1 MLCIW
6 WCVFQLS
13 MSFTSIELRSS
24 MFRVST
30 AFVRL
35 EFIRT
40 EYRDSFKKHSNYL
53 HAHTHREITDCS
65 TIFYN
70 IHNVTS
76 SEFLACVPSNDGE
89 TKQEILLMHQRWINF
104 FRSHF
109 FSRLLFVKGILW
121 ICIYIVG
128 IRNCN
133 TNYSDF

>member
-53 HAHTHREITDCS
+53 HAHTHREIT
-65 TIFYN
+65 
-70 IHNVTS
+70 VTS

-109 FSRLLFVKGILW
+109 FSRLLFVKGIL
-121 ICIYIVG
+121 CIYIVG
-128 IRNCN
+128 IRNVY
-133 TNYSDF
+133 TLEILIIQISKKI